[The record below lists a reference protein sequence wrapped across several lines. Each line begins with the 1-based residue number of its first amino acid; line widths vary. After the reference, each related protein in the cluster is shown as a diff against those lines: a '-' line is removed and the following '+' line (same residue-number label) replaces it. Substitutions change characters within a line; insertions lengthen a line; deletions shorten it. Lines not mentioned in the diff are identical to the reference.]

1 MDDALKKR
9 LLGAVVL
16 LAIAAIV
23 WPLVFDS
30 AEEIKLS
37 AESKIPPRPE
47 VERWQP
53 AEVPEPDASSV
64 GWPDNKPDDK
74 RAEQTTS
81 RVATQRPATKQ
92 PQDKL
97 AATATATRKPA
108 ATTPSAEQK
117 PLIKTEQ
124 KPLFRPAWVVQV
136 ATLSNGSSATQLV
149 EKLRTNNYRAY
160 SEVAELSGK
169 QAYRVLIGP
178 KFDKRKALSIKQEID
193 KSEKVDS
200 LILNFRPK

>member
-1 MDDALKKR
+1 MDEALKKR

-16 LAIAAIV
+16 LAIAAII
-23 WPLVFDS
+23 WPVVFDS

-53 AEVPEPDASSV
+53 AEVPEPDAGNV
-64 GWPDNKPDDK
+64 GWPDNKKAQQITPK
-74 RAEQTTS
+74 
-81 RVATQRPATKQ
+81 VAVSQPKDKQ
-92 PQDKL
+92 PKGQSS
-97 AATATATRKPA
+97 AASKAGKKPA
-108 ATTPSAEQK
+108 AVVTPVEEQSATS
-117 PLIKTEQ
+117 TEQ

-136 ATLSNGSSATQLV
+136 ATLSSGDSAKKLV
-149 EKLRTNNYRAY
+149 EKLRRQDYRAY
-160 SEVAELSGK
+160 SEVADLSGK

-178 KFDKRKALSIKQEID
+178 KFDRRKANSIKQAID

-200 LILNFRPK
+200 LVLKFRPK

>member
-1 MDDALKKR
+1 MDEALKKR
-9 LLGAVVL
+9 MLGAVVL
-16 LAIAAIV
+16 LAIAAIL

-37 AESKIPPRPE
+37 AESRIPPKPE

-64 GWPDNKPDDK
+64 GWPDAKTADETKTRSKVAVPAPK
-74 RAEQTTS
+74 AEQPKANPV
-81 RVATQRPATKQ
+81 VAADVGEETNTRAV
-92 PQDKL
+92 
-97 AATATATRKPA
+97 TAEA
-108 ATTPSAEQK
+108 
-117 PLIKTEQ
+117 EQ

-136 ATLSNGSSATQLV
+136 ATLSSGDSAKQLV
-149 EKLRTNNYRAY
+149 QKLRTKDYRAY

-178 KFDKRKALSIKQEID
+178 KFDKRKALSIKQAID

-200 LILNFRPK
+200 LVLNFRPK

>member
-1 MDDALKKR
+1 MDEALKKR

-16 LAIAAIV
+16 LAIATIL

-37 AESKIPPRPE
+37 AESRIPPKPE

-53 AEVPEPDASSV
+53 AKVPEPDASSV
-64 GWPDNKPDDK
+64 GWPDAKT
-74 RAEQTTS
+74 AE
-81 RVATQRPATKQ
+81 K
-92 PQDKL
+92 
-97 AATATATRKPA
+97 
-108 ATTPSAEQK
+108 TTPKVAVPSSKTEQRKTEPEVAAKVAREIK
-117 PLIKTEQ
+117 PSVEEKKAEQ

-136 ATLSNGSSATQLV
+136 ATLSNGNSARQLV
-149 EKLRTNNYRAY
+149 QKLRTKDYRAY

-169 QAYRVLIGP
+169 EAYRVLIGP
-178 KFDKRKALSIKQEID
+178 KFDKRKALSIKQSID

-200 LILNFRPK
+200 LVLNFRPK